1 MSEIHNDL
9 VEEIRRLKAERDAII
24 IAHNYQNPEVQD
36 IADIVG
42 DSLALAR
49 AAAKVPQS
57 VIVFCGVHF
66 MAE

>member
-42 DSLALAR
+42 DSLHLHEPR
-49 AAAKVPQS
+49 QS
-57 VIVFCGVHF
+57 ATERDCVL
-66 MAE
+66 